1 LAKPFGKPALAYST
15 KPTAASVLSATS
27 TFAAALS
34 VPDAQPIA
42 KSAAQPI
49 AKSAAQPVAKP
60 AVSPGVFAKSR
71 AAKPI
76 AKAANANS
84 AAQPVAKPVAKPAV
98 SPGVFAKSA
107 AQPVAKSGGGLY
119 KTRSA
124 AQPIAQPVAKPIAET
139 TEKAKPTEKIEAVLF
154 DYNAT
159 YQPSATH
166 ALIRLLYNSTTYDSP
181 SEICCLKR
189 ENDDDCED
197 RVSYPVSPFVLS
209 FPNSRAFEL
218 DGGHMNVLEQF
229 DRYTDEEAKHFYN
242 NAHQDSRGKT
252 KAYRQLV
259 QHQSKI
265 QSLMPVDPATLLI
278 VHNIYFFPELL
289 CDKAV
294 KCFPLTFT
302 QDARKIYDWT
312 HHL

>member
-1 LAKPFGKPALAYST
+1 
-15 KPTAASVLSATS
+15 
-27 TFAAALS
+27 
-34 VPDAQPIA
+34 
-42 KSAAQPI
+42 
-49 AKSAAQPVAKP
+49 
-60 AVSPGVFAKSR
+60 
-71 AAKPI
+71 
-76 AKAANANS
+76 
-84 AAQPVAKPVAKPAV
+84 
-98 SPGVFAKSA
+98 
-107 AQPVAKSGGGLY
+107 
-119 KTRSA
+119 
-124 AQPIAQPVAKPIAET
+124 
-139 TEKAKPTEKIEAVLF
+139 
-154 DYNAT
+154 
-159 YQPSATH
+159 
-166 ALIRLLYNSTTYDSP
+166 
-181 SEICCLKR
+181 
-189 ENDDDCED
+189 
-197 RVSYPVSPFVLS
+197 
-209 FPNSRAFEL
+209 
-218 DGGHMNVLEQF
+218 MNVLEQF

>member
-1 LAKPFGKPALAYST
+1 MLRSPISRTLAA
-15 KPTAASVLSATS
+15 
-27 TFAAALS
+27 
-34 VPDAQPIA
+34 
-42 KSAAQPI
+42 
-49 AKSAAQPVAKP
+49 
-60 AVSPGVFAKSR
+60 
-71 AAKPI
+71 
-76 AKAANANS
+76 
-84 AAQPVAKPVAKPAV
+84 
-98 SPGVFAKSA
+98 
-107 AQPVAKSGGGLY
+107 
-119 KTRSA
+119 
-124 AQPIAQPVAKPIAET
+124 
-139 TEKAKPTEKIEAVLF
+139 
-154 DYNAT
+154 
-159 YQPSATH
+159 PSATH
-166 ALIRLLYNSTTYDSP
+166 AVIRLLYNSTTYDSP

-278 VHNIYFFPELL
+278 VHNIYFFPERFSDLIRRGGMPDFSAISRS
-289 CDKAV
+289 CSSI
-294 KCFPLTFT
+294 T
-302 QDARKIYDWT
+302 ARAGASASRPPRISAGTRRLDRW
-312 HHL
+312 LPSS

>member
-1 LAKPFGKPALAYST
+1 
-15 KPTAASVLSATS
+15 
-27 TFAAALS
+27 
-34 VPDAQPIA
+34 
-42 KSAAQPI
+42 
-49 AKSAAQPVAKP
+49 
-60 AVSPGVFAKSR
+60 
-71 AAKPI
+71 
-76 AKAANANS
+76 
-84 AAQPVAKPVAKPAV
+84 
-98 SPGVFAKSA
+98 
-107 AQPVAKSGGGLY
+107 
-119 KTRSA
+119 
-124 AQPIAQPVAKPIAET
+124 
-139 TEKAKPTEKIEAVLF
+139 VLF
-154 DYNAT
+154 DFNAT

-278 VHNIYFFPELL
+278 VHNIYFFPERFR
-289 CDKAV
+289 DRAV
-294 KCFPLTFT
+294 KYFPLTFT
-302 QDARKIYDWT
+302 QDAREIYDWT
-312 HHL
+312 HHLRCHNAFYLNLLQVIPCPYTFRYAQH

>member
-1 LAKPFGKPALAYST
+1 MRPR
-15 KPTAASVLSATS
+15 TS
-27 TFAAALS
+27 S
-34 VPDAQPIA
+34 PIAQPIA
-42 KSAAQPI
+42 KAAI
-49 AKSAAQPVAKP
+49 
-60 AVSPGVFAKSR
+60 
-71 AAKPI
+71 
-76 AKAANANS
+76 
-84 AAQPVAKPVAKPAV
+84 
-98 SPGVFAKSA
+98 
-107 AQPVAKSGGGLY
+107 
-119 KTRSA
+119 
-124 AQPIAQPVAKPIAET
+124 
-139 TEKAKPTEKIEAVLF
+139 AKPTEKTEAVLF
-154 DYNAT
+154 DFNAT

-166 ALIRLLYNSTTYDSP
+166 ALICLLYNSTTYDSP

-302 QDARKIYDWT
+302 QDAREIYDWT
-312 HHL
+312 HHLRCHNAFYLNVLQVAPMPYTFRYARH